1 MCEYRSLN
9 AIVAQ
14 SKHCL
19 FRVTTAIELQNT
31 TTTSDS
37 NVIGR
42 VMFQLASMPVLSD
55 AAVTFFSS
63 VVVLTPNG
71 SFWIVPLLF
80 AVSDINRSDQ
90 L

>member
-1 MCEYRSLN
+1 
-9 AIVAQ
+9 
-14 SKHCL
+14 
-19 FRVTTAIELQNT
+19 
-31 TTTSDS
+31 
-37 NVIGR
+37 
-42 VMFQLASMPVLSD
+42 MFQLASMPVLSD